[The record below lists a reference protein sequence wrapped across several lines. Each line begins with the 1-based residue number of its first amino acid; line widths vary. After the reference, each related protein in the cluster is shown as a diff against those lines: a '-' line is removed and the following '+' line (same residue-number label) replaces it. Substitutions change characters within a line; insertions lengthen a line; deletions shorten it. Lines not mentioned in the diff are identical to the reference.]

1 MHLVVHHNKTDH
13 YPDTKNAIP
22 IQRENKSLRQKCPE
36 SASIANSSTVNL
48 LPDFYV
54 SPFFS
59 QYF

>member
-13 YPDTKNAIP
+13 YFDIKNAIL
-22 IQRENKSLRQKCPE
+22 IQRENKSLRQKCLE
-36 SASIANSSTVNL
+36 GVLIANSSTVNL